1 MIVDLRIYTVR
12 PGRVDEYVALYR
24 AHAWP
29 LQQKYLGRCL
39 GWYIGVDGHPNQVVH
54 LWAYDSQADR
64 ETRRAAMNQDPAW
77 QVYLRRMAESGL
89 LVDTENRML
98 APADFSALQ

>member
-1 MIVDLRIYTVR
+1 
-12 PGRVDEYVALYR
+12 
-24 AHAWP
+24 
-29 LQQKYLGRCL
+29 
-39 GWYIGVDGHPNQVVH
+39 
-54 LWAYDSQADR
+54 
-64 ETRRAAMNQDPAW
+64 MNQDPAW